1 MRQYFQGGYQ
11 SAASSGG
18 YGGSYD
24 QAQQGY
30 GQPSQAPAQQSYNQ
44 QSYGQRKFSC
54 FINHH
59 LFCL

>member
-54 FINHH
+54 FIN
-59 LFCL
+59 